1 MALAESC
8 LRGGTGLP
16 GPPARRPVHRL
27 VQRVGRACGGG
38 GASRCGGGLR
48 RLCDTHGVPGQR
60 IGTVG
65 GDSLVADGCF
75 AIPLTELAA
84 GHGQTLP
91 ALFG

>member
-1 MALAESC
+1 MRWWRCEPV
-8 LRGGTGLP
+8 R
-16 GPPARRPVHRL
+16 RRPS
-27 VQRVGRACGGG
+27 AP
-38 GASRCGGGLR
+38 
-48 RLCDTHGVPGQR
+48 LCDAHGVPGQR